1 MIYENTQTI
10 SKNWKRVFLAVC
22 VVFLLAP
29 NVIAGFFAPKGV
41 SWILIVAVFGIYFA
55 FVRPFMSATTVV
67 TFEYFEYRFAY
78 GWPRTRLLRSE
89 IISHEITEI
98 SGWVGTGI
106 RGVSGGWLW
115 RVWGR
120 CCVEI
125 RNANGKWLVVGTN
138 DPEGLSRALNS

>member
-41 SWILIVAVFGIYFA
+41 SWILIVAVLGIYFA
-55 FVRPFMSATTVV
+55 FIRPFMSATTVV

-89 IISHEITEI
+89 IISHEITQI

-120 CCVEI
+120 GWVEI
-125 RNANGKWLVVGTN
+125 RKANGKRLVVGTN
-138 DPEGLSRALNS
+138 DPEGLLRALNS

>member
-22 VVFLLAP
+22 VVFLLGP
-29 NVIAGFFAPKGV
+29 NVIAGFFASKGV
-41 SWILIVAVFGIYFA
+41 SWILIAAVLGIYFA
-55 FVRPFMSATTVV
+55 FIRPFMSATTVV
-67 TFEYFEYRFAY
+67 TFEYFEFRFAY

-89 IISHEITEI
+89 ILSHEITQI

-120 CCVEI
+120 SCVEI
-125 RNANGKWLVVGTN
+125 RKDNGKRLVVGTN

>member
-22 VVFLLAP
+22 VVFLLGP
-29 NVIAGFFAPKGV
+29 NVIAGFSASKGV
-41 SWILIVAVFGIYFA
+41 SWILIAAVLGIYFA
-55 FVRPFMSATTVV
+55 FIRPFMSATTVV
-67 TFEYFEYRFAY
+67 TFEHFEFRFAY

-89 IISHEITEI
+89 ILSHEITQI

-120 CCVEI
+120 SCVEI
-125 RNANGKWLVVGTN
+125 RKVNGKRLVVGTN

>member
-10 SKNWKRVFLAVC
+10 SKNWRRVFLIVSI
-22 VVFLLAP
+22 FFILGP
-29 NVIAGFFAPKGV
+29 NVVAGSFTSKGI
-41 SWILIVAVFGIYFA
+41 SWILVAAVFVIYFA
-55 FVRPFMSATTVV
+55 FIRPFMSATTVV
-67 TFEYFEYRFAY
+67 TFEHFEFRFAY

-89 IISHEITEI
+89 ILSHEITEI
-98 SGWVGTGI
+98 SGWVGAGI

-120 CCVEI
+120 SCVEI
-125 RNANGKWLVVGTN
+125 RKANGKRLVVGTN

>member
-10 SKNWKRVFLAVC
+10 SKNWRRVFLIIC
-22 VVFLLAP
+22 VLFVLGP
-29 NVIAGFFAPKGV
+29 NIAAGFFASKGF
-41 SWILIVAVFGIYFA
+41 SLILVAAVFGIYFV

-67 TFEYFEYRFAY
+67 TFEHFEFRFAY
-78 GWPRTRLLRSE
+78 GWPRTRLQRSE
-89 IISHEITEI
+89 ILSHKITYI

-120 CCVEI
+120 SCVEI
-125 RNANGKWLVVGTN
+125 RKANGKRLVIGTD
-138 DPEGLSRALNS
+138 DPEGLSRALSS

>member
-10 SKNWKRVFLAVC
+10 SKNWKRVFLTVC
-22 VVFLLAP
+22 VVFVLGP
-29 NVIAGFFAPKGV
+29 NVIAGFFASKGV
-41 SWILIVAVFGIYFA
+41 LWILIVAALGVYFA

-67 TFEYFEYRFAY
+67 TFEHFEFRFAY
-78 GWPRTRLLRSE
+78 GWPRTRLPRSE
-89 IISHEITEI
+89 ILSHEITQI

-120 CCVEI
+120 SCVEI
-125 RNANGKWLVVGTN
+125 RKANGKRLVVGTN

>member
-1 MIYENTQTI
+1 MNY
-10 SKNWKRVFLAVC
+10 FL
-22 VVFLLAP
+22 
-29 NVIAGFFAPKGV
+29 K
-41 SWILIVAVFGIYFA
+41 ILISVFALLLIIISVYFTFNIKLDA
-55 FVRPFMSATTVV
+55 SSDTLILKNDK

-120 CCVEI
+120 SCVEI
-125 RNANGKWLVVGTN
+125 RKANGKRLVVGTN
-138 DPEGLSRALNS
+138 DPEGLLRALNS

>member
-10 SKNWKRVFLAVC
+10 SKNWRSFFLVIC
-22 VVFLLAP
+22 FLFVVGP
-29 NVIAGFFAPKGV
+29 NIFGSKSFSSGF
-41 SWILIVAVFGIYFA
+41 SWILIATVFGIYFA
-55 FVRPFMSATTVV
+55 FIRPFMSASTVV
-67 TFEYFEYRFAY
+67 TFEHFEFRFAY

-89 IISHEITEI
+89 IVDHQIVEI

-120 CCVEI
+120 NCVEI
-125 RNANGKWLVVGTN
+125 RKTNGKRLVVGT
-138 DPEGLSRALNS
+138 DDHEGLSQALNS